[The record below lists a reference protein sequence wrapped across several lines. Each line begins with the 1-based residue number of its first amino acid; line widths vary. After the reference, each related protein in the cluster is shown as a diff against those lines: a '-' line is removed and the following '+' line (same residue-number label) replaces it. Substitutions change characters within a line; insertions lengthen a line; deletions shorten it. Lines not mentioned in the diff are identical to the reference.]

1 MADLSNSLY
10 YRPFSPSPAT
20 LIGFLA
26 GKKKSPL
33 SAVTPRS
40 CFVQKEGKKEGFCA
54 RTGVFFSFF
63 LSFYVLLRKSSDYCG
78 LLFFFLARRRAFSRS
93 EGFFS
98 QVSYNYHGNFGNL
111 DRMPSFLLRMVLLK
125 IVFSYRV

>member
-54 RTGVFFSFF
+54 RTGVFLSFF

-78 LLFFFLARRRAFSRS
+78 LLFFFWL
-93 EGFFS
+93 EEELLVDQKGFFPKFRTIIMEILEILIECRRF
-98 QVSYNYHGNFGNL
+98 YFGW
-111 DRMPSFLLRMVLLK
+111 
-125 IVFSYRV
+125 YY